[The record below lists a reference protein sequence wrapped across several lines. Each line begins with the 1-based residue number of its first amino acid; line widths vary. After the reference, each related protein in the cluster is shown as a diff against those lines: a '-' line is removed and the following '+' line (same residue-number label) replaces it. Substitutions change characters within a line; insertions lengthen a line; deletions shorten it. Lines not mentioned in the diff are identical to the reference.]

1 MVIGEK
7 MEKKS
12 KVRLTNEEIRGKFKS
27 SFDLVN
33 YAIKL
38 AENMIYTGRDARVKS
53 EVQNRAM
60 LILEEINE
68 GKDQFDEIALAKAA
82 TENDLNGT
90 SISQLF
96 AYEESNKRKYRTA
109 EIFEGEE

>member
-1 MVIGEK
+1 

-12 KVRLTNEEIRGKFKS
+12 KVHLTNEDLTYKFKS

-38 AENMIYTGRDARVKS
+38 AENMIKTGRDARVKS

-60 LILEEINE
+60 LILEEIQE
-68 GKDQFDEIALAKAA
+68 GKDQFDEIKTINSSGLQNGIDHKIAQRSIAYDEILEMRKQQAA
-82 TENDLNGT
+82 ERL
-90 SISQLF
+90 
-96 AYEESNKRKYRTA
+96 
-109 EIFEGEE
+109 EGEK